1 MTNLQNVRQIMVPS
15 AVPLTNVELEL
26 SLSTLPVL
34 GSPNDLPTFTTQIL
48 FSTLDDYPVSELDVL
63 RKGRG

>member
-1 MTNLQNVRQIMVPS
+1 MVPS
-15 AVPLTNVELEL
+15 AVPLTNVELER
-26 SLSTLPVL
+26 SLSTLPLL
-34 GSPNDLPTFTTQIL
+34 GSPNDLPHQLAFTTQIL